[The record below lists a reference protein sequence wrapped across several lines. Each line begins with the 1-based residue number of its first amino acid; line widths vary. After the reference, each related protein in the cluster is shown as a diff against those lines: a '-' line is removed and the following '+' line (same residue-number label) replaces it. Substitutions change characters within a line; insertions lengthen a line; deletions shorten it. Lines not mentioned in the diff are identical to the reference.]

1 MTFTLQE
8 QTLVFLEAILLGA
21 VGGVC
26 YDVCRALRWT
36 FRTGRLGTA
45 LLDGVF
51 WLLVLGTLFY
61 FAVTD
66 AAAQAR
72 SYVLL
77 GEWLGMALYL
87 LCLSPLVLPVL
98 RAVLRGV
105 CWVAVIPWRMGAALA
120 QIADRIFDSQGLAVQ
135 ILKKIKKKLPFLRH
149 SG

>member
-1 MTFTLQE
+1 MTFTLGE

-21 VGGVC
+21 AGGVC

-51 WLLVLGTLFY
+51 WLLVLSTLFY

-77 GEWLGMALYL
+77 GEGLGMALYL
-87 LCLSPLVLPVL
+87 LCLSPLILPVL
-98 RAVLRGV
+98 RAALRAV
-105 CWVAVIPWRMGAALA
+105 CWVAVIPWRMGAAVAKMGNRL
-120 QIADRIFDSQGLAVQ
+120 FDSRGKAVQ

-149 SG
+149 SS